1 MEKSQHP
8 KRHLRK
14 HSGEKSTSK
23 KTFEKTQWNKVKI
36 LQPILPGSSSSSYQ
50 RQSGLQ
56 SHSKHAKRHL
66 RKHSGENTVAK
77 HSGEK
82 SKSKKTFEKTQ
93 WRKVKELQPLTALHL
108 LIRVPLAFSLLPRVA
123 RCQGPCHP
131 MMCTYIPLG
140 RNIHLSS
147 GKNRR
152 IFGCFISG
160 LIHFS
165 FFLQHNR

>member
-8 KRHLRK
+8 KSHLRK

-82 SKSKKTFEKTQ
+82 SKSKKKLRKHSGEKSKNCNH
-93 WRKVKELQPLTALHL
+93 WLLFIFLPEFHWPSASCPELQDVKDLVT
-108 LIRVPLAFSLLPRVA
+108 
-123 RCQGPCHP
+123 Q
-131 MMCTYIPLG
+131 
-140 RNIHLSS
+140 
-147 GKNRR
+147 
-152 IFGCFISG
+152 
-160 LIHFS
+160 
-165 FFLQHNR
+165 